1 MDEAHTVTDC
11 AFRSASAQARHSRP
25 EGYRARM
32 RRAAAPG
39 LLIAISSAALAADGR
54 AAPNR
59 DCTTAF
65 VTKWAVD
72 KEAALNN
79 PPQRP
84 CWLHTAAGPVIC
96 YREGC
101 VRAHVYLNGQ

>member
-1 MDEAHTVTDC
+1 
-11 AFRSASAQARHSRP
+11 
-25 EGYRARM
+25 M
-32 RRAAAPG
+32 RRAAAAYA
-39 LLIAISSAALAADGR
+39 LLVAISPAALAAEGR
-54 AAPNR
+54 VTPTK
-59 DCTTAF
+59 DCTPAF
-65 VTKWAVD
+65 MAKWAVD
-72 KEAALNN
+72 KEAALSN